1 VREAGGEPFVIP
13 AMGSHGGG
21 IASGQEEVLAHYG
34 VTEESVG
41 APVRASMDTVEL
53 GRAANGAAVHMDRLA
68 SEAFGTIVV
77 GRVKPHTSFRAEIE
91 SGLCKMTAI
100 GLGKLRGAESV
111 HGAGLAETIPQ
122 AARVTIERGNLL
134 MGLALVENAFHE
146 LHTVRAVAP
155 ADFHAADRELLRL
168 AGGLLPRVPF
178 EQLDVLGVGWLGKN
192 ISGSGMDFNVLG
204 MWRRIGGP
212 RVPDF
217 RTIVVL
223 DVTDESDGNAY
234 GLGIADFTTRRLVER
249 MDPEKVYR
257 NGLTA
262 GIGALGAM
270 KIPVTLADDRQALE
284 VALATAAPAGAP
296 RLALIRNT
304 LELERLWV
312 SEALLEEVRGNP
324 RLRIEGQPT
333 ADLFDSD
340 GRLTVWEAVFARA

>member
-1 VREAGGEPFVIP
+1 ME
-13 AMGSHGGG
+13 
-21 IASGQEEVLAHYG
+21 
-34 VTEESVG
+34 
-41 APVRASMDTVEL
+41 TVEL
-53 GRAANGAAVHMDRLA
+53 GRAENGTVVHMDRLA

-77 GRVKPHTSFRAEIE
+77 GRVKPHTSFRAQIE

-100 GLGKLRGAESV
+100 GLGKLRGAECV

-122 AARVTIERGNLL
+122 AARVTIECGNLL
-134 MGLALVENAFHE
+134 MGLALVENASHE
-146 LHTVRAVAP
+146 LHTIRAVAP
-155 ADFHAADRELLRL
+155 SAFHAADRELLGL
-168 AGGLLPRVPF
+168 ASSLLPRVPF
-178 EQLDVLGVGWLGKN
+178 EQLDLLGVGWLGKN
-192 ISGSGMDFNVLG
+192 ISGSGMDYNVLG

-217 RTIVVL
+217 CTIVVF

-234 GLGIADFTTRRLVER
+234 GLGIADFTTRRLVDR

-284 VALATAAPAGAP
+284 VALAVGAPGGAP

-312 SEALLEEVRGNP
+312 SEALLDEVRGAP
-324 RLRIEGQPT
+324 RLRIDGDPT
-333 ADLFDSD
+333 VDLFDAD
-340 GRLTVWEAVFARA
+340 GRLAVWGRVVARA